1 MKIANCMTAVIV
13 SLSLQAAY
21 LQAQKAPQS
30 FAEAAD
36 IFVFGKSSQT
46 PEQQQTDEHE
56 CMQFA
61 QQRTGTNPFTF
72 QQDTQEGVAEAQ
84 AAAETNAAPPPEQV
98 EAQKVK
104 GARAAGAAR
113 GAVGGA
119 AIGAIAGDT
128 GDGAVIGA
136 VAGTMRGGRK
146 QRQANAAAKKQAAA
160 ANQQAQQQYE
170 AAKADSVEA
179 ASDAVLAEAEVT
191 KKNFKNA
198 FAVCMQAK
206 DYEVRF

>member
-1 MKIANCMTAVIV
+1 MKTEVYLTAAIV
-13 SLSLQAAY
+13 SLSFQAAY
-21 LQAQKAPQS
+21 LQAQQAPPS
-30 FAEAAD
+30 FADSAG

-46 PEQQQTDEHE
+46 PEQQTTDESE
-56 CMQFA
+56 CLQFA

-72 QQDTQEGVAEAQ
+72 QQETQQQVAEAK
-84 AAAETNAAPPPEQV
+84 AAADANAAPPPEQV

-104 GARAAGAAR
+104 GARVAGAAR

-128 GDGAVIGA
+128 GDGAAIGA

-146 QRQANAAAKKQAAA
+146 QRQANAAAKQQAAA
-160 ANQQAQQQYE
+160 ANQQAQQQYS
-170 AAKADSVEA
+170 AAKAESVEA
-179 ASDAVLAEAEVT
+179 AGDSVLAEAEVT

>member
-1 MKIANCMTAVIV
+1 MKIGICVTAAMVA
-13 SLSLQAAY
+13 LSFQAVY
-21 LQAQKAPQS
+21 LQAQQGPQS

-46 PEQQQTDEHE
+46 SEQQQTDEIE
-56 CMQFA
+56 CVKFA
-61 QQRTGTNPFTF
+61 QKRTGTNPFTF
-72 QQDTQEGVAEAQ
+72 HEDIEKQVADAT
-84 AAAETNAAPPPEQV
+84 AAAEASGAPPPEQV
-98 EAQKVK
+98 EAKKVR
-104 GARAAGAAR
+104 GARVAGAAR

-128 GDGAVIGA
+128 GKGAAIGA
-136 VAGTMRGGRK
+136 TAGTMRGGRQ
-146 QRQANAAAKKQAAA
+146 QRQANAAAKQQAAA
-160 ANQQAQQQYE
+160 ANQEAQQQYAE
-170 AAKADSVEA
+170 DKAESVEA
-179 ASDAVLAEAEVT
+179 AEGAVLAEAEVT

>member
-1 MKIANCMTAVIV
+1 MKIANCMIALMVC
-13 SLSLQAAY
+13 LSFQAAN
-21 LQAQKAPQS
+21 LHAQQGPQS

-72 QQDTQEGVAEAQ
+72 QQDTQEEVAEAE
-84 AAAETNAAPPPEQV
+84 AAAEANAAPPPEQV
-98 EAQKVK
+98 EAQKVR

-128 GDGAVIGA
+128 GDGAAIGA

-160 ANQQAQQQYE
+160 ANQQAQQQHE
-170 AAKADSVEA
+170 AAKADSAEA
-179 ASDAVLAEAEVT
+179 AGDAVLAEAEVT